1 MVPGGVD
8 PSGEYRVIPALLA
21 LLRRLTMSH
30 EVEVFALRQ
39 QREPA
44 EWTLYGARVH
54 NLGAGR
60 TRPRA
65 VALLVRRH
73 RQRPFDVVHSLWSAD
88 CGMVAVAAA
97 RVLRRPSLVHVA
109 GGELVSLPQIGYG
122 GRQSLRGRLR
132 EALVLRLATCV
143 SAASTP
149 MVESL
154 AALGIRARR
163 IPLGV
168 DLRLWPA
175 RPPQPRT
182 PGAPARLLFA
192 GSLNAVKDPQTL
204 VRSVAQLRA
213 CGERLQLDIAGEDV
227 CDGQVQR
234 LVRELALEPVVR
246 FHGFLT
252 HAQLRPLMERATLLL
267 LSSRH
272 EAGPLVVLEA
282 AAVGVPTVG
291 TRVGHLA
298 EWAPHAALA
307 VPVADPAA
315 LAAAVAQ
322 LLADEPRR
330 LRLAHEAQARALAQD
345 ADFTARQFEAVYGEL
360 SRGGGRSGT

>member
-1 MVPGGVD
+1 M
-8 PSGEYRVIPALLA
+8 
-21 LLRRLTMSH
+21 
-30 EVEVFALRQ
+30 
-39 QREPA
+39 
-44 EWTLYGARVH
+44 
-54 NLGAGR
+54 
-60 TRPRA
+60 
-65 VALLVRRH
+65 
-73 RQRPFDVVHSLWSAD
+73 
-88 CGMVAVAAA
+88 
-97 RVLRRPSLVHVA
+97 HVA